1 MHMLIILFSGLVHRD
16 GKVFEVSL
24 FQPFGKVTATKQ
36 TLNHV
41 CHGKSLKIYMFAGR
55 KVKNSKC

>member
-1 MHMLIILFSGLVHRD
+1 MDKLIILFSGLVHRD

-24 FQPFGKVTATKQ
+24 FQAFGKVTAIKQ

-41 CHGKSLKIYMFAGR
+41 WYGEIIENLHVCRKKS
-55 KVKNSKC
+55 

>member
-1 MHMLIILFSGLVHRD
+1 MHILTILFLGLVHRH

-41 CHGKSLKIYMFAGR
+41 CHGEIVENLHVCRKKS
-55 KVKNSKC
+55 